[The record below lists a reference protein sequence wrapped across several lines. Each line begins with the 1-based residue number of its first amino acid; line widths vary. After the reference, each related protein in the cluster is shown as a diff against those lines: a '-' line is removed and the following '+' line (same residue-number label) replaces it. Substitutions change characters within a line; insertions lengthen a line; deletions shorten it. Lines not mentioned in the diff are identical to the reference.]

1 MTNILD
7 KALDRVA
14 QGLTE
19 GDTRYDTKRGELYK
33 IPVSTK
39 ETAIVAAALYDKR
52 AMLRGDPTSRTESI
66 SSDKRLQN
74 LEQKFKEMANIKTI
88 EGEVIREGEE

>member
-1 MTNILD
+1 
-7 KALDRVA
+7 
-14 QGLTE
+14 
-19 GDTRYDTKRGELYK
+19 
-33 IPVSTK
+33 
-39 ETAIVAAALYDKR
+39 
-52 AMLRGDPTSRTESI
+52 MLRGDPTSRTESI